1 MVLPA
6 CRTTAAVAGSPCAAA
21 RALAALRAASVATR
35 GASQYE
41 SIRCMAYD
49 EALASRIRELLA
61 DEPDVV
67 ERRMF
72 GGLAFLV
79 DGHLAVAASGSGGL
93 MARCEPE
100 QTDALVAEA
109 HAQVFEMRGRAMRGW
124 LRVDAEGVGTDQ
136 ELGSWVRPA
145 VGYARSLPD

>member
-1 MVLPA
+1 
-6 CRTTAAVAGSPCAAA
+6 
-21 RALAALRAASVATR
+21 
-35 GASQYE
+35 
-41 SIRCMAYD
+41 MAYD
-49 EALASRIRELLA
+49 EALASRMRELLA

-93 MARCEPE
+93 MVRCEPE
-100 QTDALVAEA
+100 ETDALVALA
-109 HAQVFEMRGRAMRGW
+109 YAQVFEMRGRALRGW

-136 ELGSWVRPA
+136 ELGSWVKSA
-145 VGYARSLPD
+145 VGCARSLPD